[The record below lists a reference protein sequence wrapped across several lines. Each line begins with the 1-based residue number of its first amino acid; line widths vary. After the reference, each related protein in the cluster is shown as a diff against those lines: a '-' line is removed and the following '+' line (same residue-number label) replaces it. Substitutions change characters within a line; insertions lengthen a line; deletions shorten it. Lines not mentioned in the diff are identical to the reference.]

1 MAGKKS
7 IDYALYLVTDSTPE
21 ILGSRDLVQVVED
34 AVAGGVTCV
43 QLRDKTSSTEELIAV
58 AKRLHEVTKRAGVP
72 LLINDRVDVAAAVRC
87 EGAHVGQDDTDL
99 AEARRILG
107 PDAIIG
113 VSAGTV
119 EEALRAC
126 EGGADYLGI
135 GTVYATQTK
144 KNSKVI
150 LGPGGVREIL
160 AAIAEGG
167 YDIPTVCI
175 GGINQS
181 NVQFT
186 LEQTVTSSGRTLDGV
201 AVVSVIIAASD
212 PARASSHLL
221 ATIRETARKT
231 TAALGTPKFG
241 TTSYV
246 TQDVV
251 KRVGELKP
259 ISHNMTNL
267 VVQNIA
273 ANVALAIGASPIMS
287 SYGEEAADLARL
299 GGALVI
305 NMGTVTPEG
314 LANHQK
320 AIKAYNEAG
329 RPVVYDPVGAGATAI
344 RRAAVKTIMAA
355 GHLDVIKGNE
365 GEIKTVFGNDET
377 QQRGVDSSST
387 LNAAQKAYLVR
398 DLAAREGNI
407 VVMTGE
413 TDYVSD
419 GTAVVRVHN
428 GHKFLGEVTG
438 TGCSLGTTI
447 SAALAAYP
455 ESRLS
460 AVVTA
465 MLHYEIAAE
474 VAAVRA
480 DVQGPGT
487 FVPAFLD
494 ELYRIREATTG
505 GDASWLERARVS
517 DAFAR

>member
-1 MAGKKS
+1 
-7 IDYALYLVTDSTPE
+7 
-21 ILGSRDLVQVVED
+21 
-34 AVAGGVTCV
+34 
-43 QLRDKTSSTEELIAV
+43 
-58 AKRLHEVTKRAGVP
+58 
-72 LLINDRVDVAAAVRC
+72 
-87 EGAHVGQDDTDL
+87 
-99 AEARRILG
+99 
-107 PDAIIG
+107 
-113 VSAGTV
+113 
-119 EEALRAC
+119 
-126 EGGADYLGI
+126 
-135 GTVYATQTK
+135 
-144 KNSKVI
+144 
-150 LGPGGVREIL
+150 VREIL
-160 AAIAEGG
+160 AAIAEHGCS
-167 YDIPTVCI
+167 IPAVCI

-181 NVQFT
+181 NVQTT
-186 LEQTVTSSGRTLDGV
+186 LEQTVTSPGRTLDGV
-201 AVVSVIIAASD
+201 AVVSVIMAAPE
-212 PARASSHLL
+212 PARASSDLL
-221 ATIRETARKT
+221 ATIRETVRKT

-241 TTSYV
+241 ATSYV

-251 KRVGELKP
+251 KRVRELKP

-287 SYGEEAADLARL
+287 SYGEEAADLAKL

-314 LANHQK
+314 LVNHQK

-355 GHLDVIKGNE
+355 GHLDAIKGNE
-365 GEIKTVFGNDET
+365 GEIKTVFGHDQT

-398 DLAAREGNI
+398 DLAARERNI

-419 GTAVVRVHN
+419 GTAVVRIHN

-438 TGCSLGTTI
+438 TGCSLGTAI

-474 VAAVRA
+474 IAAVRA

-494 ELYRIREATTG
+494 ELYRIREATAR
-505 GDASWLERARVS
+505 GDASWLERAKVS
-517 DAFAR
+517 DAFA

>member
-1 MAGKKS
+1 MGKT
-7 IDYALYLVTDSTPE
+7 IDYSLYLVTDSTPE

-43 QLRDKTSSTEELIAV
+43 QLRDKTSTTDDLIAIG
-58 AKRLHEVTKRAGVP
+58 KRLHEVTKRAGVP
-72 LLINDRVDVAAAVRC
+72 LLINDRVDVAAAVQC

-99 AEARRILG
+99 AEARKILG

-150 LGPGGVREIL
+150 LGPSGVREIL
-160 AAIAEGG
+160 AAIAEHG
-167 YDIPTVCI
+167 YSIPTVCI

-181 NVQFT
+181 NVQLT
-186 LEQTVTSSGRTLDGV
+186 LEQTVTPSGRRLDGV
-201 AVVSVIIAASD
+201 AVVSVIMVAPE
-212 PARASSHLL
+212 PARASSDLL
-221 ATIRETARKT
+221 TVIREVARKT
-231 TAALGTPKFG
+231 TAAFGTPKIG
-241 TTSYV
+241 ATSYV
-246 TQDVV
+246 APDVV
-251 KRVGELKP
+251 KRVCELKP

-287 SYGEEAADLARL
+287 SYGEEASDLAKL

-344 RRAAVKTIMAA
+344 RRAAVKTIISA
-355 GHLDVIKGNE
+355 GTLDVIKGNE
-365 GEIKTVFGNDET
+365 GEIRTVFGSDQT

-387 LNAAQKAYLVR
+387 LNGAQKAYLVR

-419 GTAVVRVHN
+419 GTSVVRIHN
-428 GHKFLGEVTG
+428 GHKLLGEVTG
-438 TGCSLGTTI
+438 TGCSLGTAI
-447 SAALAAYP
+447 SAAVAAYP

-474 VAAVRA
+474 MAAERP

-494 ELYRIREATTG
+494 ELYKIREATAG
-505 GDASWLERARVS
+505 GDLAWLGRAKVS
-517 DAFAR
+517 DAFAY